1 MDEDSLW
8 VMYAVA
14 GLVMID
20 LWLVAVRA
28 CVLRLSLKD
37 LTRLREADGEVF
49 HRLITL
55 LRQRD
60 PLRLLVQTGM
70 LGAHFFVAAGAFY
83 LALRAGGKTLLPLGD
98 LLGVLVGVAVV
109 LGAAEWLLDTALRG
123 KPAAVRWAVT
133 WAERLVRLAAPFQ
146 RWLSSP
152 GEADWLLND
161 ETFQAILQANLQEGR
176 LEQEERAMLR
186 SIVRF
191 GDTLVREI
199 MVPRIDM
206 VTVEINTPLHA
217 ATDIFIETGFSRL
230 PVYEGKIDHVV
241 GLVYA
246 KDLLPIWRAG
256 LEEKRTLRQL
266 VREAYFVPEAKKV
279 DELLAEMQRRRMHM
293 ALVVDEY
300 GGIAGLV
307 TLEDIVEEIIG
318 EIQDEYDLGKEVTE
332 IRALN
337 DNEYLVSGR
346 ADLDDLNE
354 NLHTDLST
362 DEVDT
367 LGGLLFSVLG
377 HMPAEGESVRI
388 GDFLFTIRKVE
399 QRRILWVHVRRL
411 PAESEQPSTEA
422 EQPPSSAGE
431 KAA

>member
-14 GLVMID
+14 VLVTID

-37 LTRLREADGEVF
+37 LTRLRETDREIF
-49 HRLITL
+49 HRLISL

-60 PLRLLVQTGM
+60 PLRLLVQAGM
-70 LGAHFFVAAGAFY
+70 LGAHFFIASGAFY
-83 LALRAGGKTLLPLGD
+83 LALQTYRRLPLPLGD
-98 LLGVLVGVAVV
+98 LFGTLALAAAA
-109 LGAAEWLLDTALRG
+109 LGAAEWLLDTTLRG
-123 KPAAVRWAVT
+123 KPAAVRWAVP
-133 WAERLVRLAAPFQ
+133 WAERLVRLVAPLQ

-206 VTVEINTPLHA
+206 VAVEINTPLHA

-318 EIQDEYDLGKEVTE
+318 EIQDEYDLPEEAPE
-332 IRALN
+332 IRLLA
-337 DNEYLVSGR
+337 DGEYLVSGR
-346 ADLDDLNE
+346 VDLDDLNE

-377 HMPAEGESVRI
+377 HMPTEGESVRI